1 MPKSNLRQLKWN
13 IIVFA
18 IAVVVIAADQITKWW
33 IQTHL
38 SPGESVPAS
47 GFFRLTY
54 AQNTGA
60 AFSIFWGMSDILIL
74 VEAVG
79 AILLLLYIFLGYRR
93 YPFLDVRLNRISVG
107 LIFGGNLGNM
117 LDRVRLGYVRDFIDV
132 GPWPIFNIAD
142 SATVVGVI
150 LMALSI
156 LLVSRESPDHHQ

>member
-38 SPGESVPAS
+38 SPGESLPAS

-60 AFSIFWGMSDILIL
+60 AFSIFWGKSDALIL

-79 AILLLLYIFLGYRR
+79 VILLLLYIFLGYRR
-93 YPFLDVRLNRISVG
+93 YPFLDVRLNRIAVG

-117 LDRVRLGYVRDFIDV
+117 LDRVRLGYVRDFVDV

-156 LLVSRESPDHHQ
+156 LLVSREPPDHHQ